1 MNASALQTFVAVIDG
16 AYILGQQGVPLEVTE
31 KQARELLRDGM
42 IVLAE
47 GEYLPENAPKA
58 AAPKAKRETS
68 GGVL

>member
-1 MNASALQTFVAVIDG
+1 MLASALQTFVAVING
-16 AYILGQQGVPLEVTE
+16 AYVLGSAGQPLDVTE
-31 KQARELLRDGM
+31 AQARELLRDGM

-58 AAPKAKRETS
+58 ATPKSKQTS

>member
-1 MNASALQTFVAVIDG
+1 MKASALQTFVAVIDG
-16 AYILGQQGVPLEVTE
+16 AYILGQEGQPLEVTE

-58 AAPKAKRETS
+58 ATPKSKQTS
-68 GGVL
+68 DGVL